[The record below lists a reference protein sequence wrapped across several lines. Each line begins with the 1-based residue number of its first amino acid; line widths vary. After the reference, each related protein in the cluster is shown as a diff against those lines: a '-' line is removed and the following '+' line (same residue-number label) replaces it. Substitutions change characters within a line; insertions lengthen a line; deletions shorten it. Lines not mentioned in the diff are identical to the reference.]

1 MDDIK
6 LTDEQLEVLRA
17 LSEEEIED
25 LAAELDERIS
35 KVCSSPGIWGGLV

>member
-1 MDDIK
+1 MDIK
-6 LTDEQLEVLRA
+6 LTKEQLETLRT

-35 KVCSSPGIWGGLV
+35 KLCDTGIYGGLI

>member
-1 MDDIK
+1 MDIE
-6 LTDEQLEVLRA
+6 LTKEQLETLRT

-35 KVCSSPGIWGGLV
+35 KLCSSGTYGGLL